1 MHYTERKHTETEHA
15 EGNKYV
21 EGKHVE
27 INIVKE
33 TCEKKHRERGN

>member
-27 INIVKE
+27 R
-33 TCEKKHRERGN
+33 TCGNKHRERNM